1 MAVVAMSVVY
11 VLTTLIPEDDGDDP
25 TVEQVR
31 KRNEWD
37 NDDYVCR
44 GLILKDFKHTLKHL
58 KEELTLVELGSHL
71 RIEESLRMQD
81 SDKPK
86 NNNVAGLYYLCDLN
100 VIPSLGNKKYFVTF
114 IDDASRT
121 DRGGEYMDTLYF
133 QSVGVIHEM
142 TAMYSTTKWVPNKRN
157 KITPY
162 ELWTKRKPNL
172 NYLRALDASLL
183 DILSFLRLL
192 GSMSLSIMI
201 QFQSIIELKDA
212 IFDENRLS
220 FVPRPS
226 LRIPNGTEDI
236 GGSVVFEEVTEEVE
250 WNLIYEEV
258 PKAKGWSFRALNK
271 ILILPYAIGDKL
283 SWYTSNPGT
292 QHLQAIQWVLKYLK
306 KTMDYRL
313 TYTGY
318 PSVLEGYTDASKASS
333 NHCMDNSSIKGWI
346 PSWQLI
352 RSSMVKNL
360 LLKIPLWVKP
370 IAPISIRYDSASTLA
385 KAYKPDVQWEV

>member
-1 MAVVAMSVVY
+1 MYFLLSSMSMVY
-11 VLTTLIPEDDGDDP
+11 VLTTPIPKDGGDNS
-25 TVEQVR
+25 TVEQIR
-31 KRNEWD
+31 KRAKWD
-37 NDDYVCR
+37 NNDYVCK
-44 GLILKDFKHTLKHL
+44 GFNLLIFSKLLNLEKNYGIPWRPNIWLRMHQVRISLFTQHKMNMD
-58 KEELTLVELGSHL
+58 EAIQGSYL
-71 RIEESLRMQD
+71 RIEESLRAQD

-86 NNNVAGLYYLCDLN
+86 GNNVVGLHYLRDLN
-100 VIPSLGNKKYFVTF
+100 AIPSLGNKKYFVTF

-121 DRGGEYMDTLYF
+121 DRGGLSQGFWDEAMVVVRLPDPKLKTMGERGIECIF
-133 QSVGVIHEM
+133 VGYAKHSK
-142 TAMYSTTKWVPNKRN
+142 AFRFS
-157 KITPY
+157 
-162 ELWTKRKPNL
+162 
-172 NYLRALDASLL
+172 S
-183 DILSFLRLL
+183 
-192 GSMSLSIMI
+192 
-201 QFQSIIELKDA
+201 
-212 IFDENRLS
+212 
-220 FVPRPS
+220 VPRPS

-236 GGSVVFEEVTEEVE
+236 GSSVVLEEVTEEVE